1 VAFYA
6 GDILD
11 KQTDILVVS
20 AYKQS
25 FYPVPGSVF
34 GNIFQRFKRDYSARE
49 YTRLSDNIVLFD
61 NGSSSMPWKKMVVLE
76 MIDSLNYDVNVLIQ
90 SRFSEFFACA
100 TSFIDSNDTSL
111 SIPLIG
117 TGQQKLPKEAIALEL
132 LRLAANFSNT
142 QLKVFNI
149 FAYGLEAVANIN
161 MKINQYLTRT
171 IANPMEQRLVS
182 AMSEEL
188 ETIAQSSH
196 PRLNIAIEEL
206 LSLISSKNVGI
217 NPIAMQG
224 RIIAEI
230 YADLFLEFNKQALPY
245 LLEDQRLE
253 TGIKAI
259 STRLREINKAYLLS
273 YLRLLQSCG
282 NMAVHD
288 TAPRLTEMD
297 IVAILVAVVR
307 LAQDASL
314 TEN

>member
-1 VAFYA
+1 MVLGAFKN
-6 GDILD
+6 G
-11 KQTDILVVS
+11 
-20 AYKQS
+20 
-25 FYPVPGSVF
+25 FHPRPGSVY
-34 GNIFQRFKRDYSARE
+34 GDIFSRYQRSFANAPYERISENVLIFERDA
-49 YTRLSDNIVLFD
+49 IQ
-61 NGSSSMPWKKMVVLE
+61 MPWKKLVVVEMV
-76 MIDSLNYDVNVLIQ
+76 DSLDFDPAVLIN
-90 SRFSEFFACA
+90 SRFSELISCFTEVVEASDK
-100 TSFIDSNDTSL
+100 TL

-117 TGQQKLPKEAIALEL
+117 TGYQKLPKENVALEL
-132 LRLAANFSNT
+132 LRFASQLSNT
-142 QLKVFNI
+142 PLRVFNI
-149 FAYGLEAVANIN
+149 FAYDFESVANIN

-171 IANPMEQRLVS
+171 VANPMEQRLVS

-196 PRLNIAIEEL
+196 PRLNTAIEEL
-206 LSLISSKNVGI
+206 LSLISSRNVGI

-230 YADLFLEFNKQALPY
+230 YVDLFLEFNKQALPY

-253 TGIKAI
+253 TSIKAI